1 MSGGRFD
8 YTQYHIETIADV
20 IQIELDRQGKEKPK
34 DELYGDREYYQ
45 KYPEEKYYIT
55 HPEDVQIE
63 MRNAVK
69 ILREAAVYAQRVD
82 WYLSGDDGADNFIKR
97 LKSELSKLNS

>member
-8 YTQYHIETIADV
+8 YTQYHIEAIADA
-20 IQIELDRQGKEKPK
+20 IQSELDRQGKEKNK

-55 HPEDVQIE
+55 HPEEVQIE

-69 ILREAAVYAQRVD
+69 ILREAAG
-82 WYLSGDDGADNFIKR
+82 S
-97 LKSELSKLNS
+97 